1 MLSVQPSYQAAGTER
16 RLGKESNLNNAI
28 ATSLEGKVAPAAILT
43 AAVGSDVAELKKA
56 ILFRWGQSGKELG
69 PLFSRLRSKLKA
81 QGKKGE
87 GFGTWLA
94 AHSIPRATADRWAD
108 NYEMAIGLR
117 PPKPASLKLGT
128 SHAPQAATFPQ
139 STKGASEQVV
149 IVDTAAYIER
159 LILVFAK
166 EKREVF
172 EEAEQKLRS
181 VYGTENVSDT
191 IYALVMERYTALTS
205 ATVAT
210 EVR

>member
-1 MLSVQPSYQAAGTER
+1 
-16 RLGKESNLNNAI
+16 
-28 ATSLEGKVAPAAILT
+28 
-43 AAVGSDVAELKKA
+43 
-56 ILFRWGQSGKELG
+56 
-69 PLFSRLRSKLKA
+69 
-81 QGKKGE
+81 
-87 GFGTWLA
+87 
-94 AHSIPRATADRWAD
+94 
-108 NYEMAIGLR
+108 
-117 PPKPASLKLGT
+117 
-128 SHAPQAATFPQ
+128 
-139 STKGASEQVV
+139 VV

-159 LILVFAK
+159 LILVFSK

>member
-1 MLSVQPSYQAAGTER
+1 MASTGQAR
-16 RLGKESNLNNAI
+16 SKE
-28 ATSLEGKVAPAAILT
+28 APAAILT
-43 AAVGSDVAELKKA
+43 AAIGEDVSELKKA
-56 ILFRWGQSGKELG
+56 ILTRWGQSAKELG

-87 GFGTWLA
+87 GFGTWLE
-94 AHSIPRATADRWAD
+94 AHGIPRSTADRWAD
-108 NYEMAIGLR
+108 TYEIAIGL
-117 PPKPASLKLGT
+117 KPAKPVSLKLGT
-128 SHAPQAATFPQ
+128 SHASQAATFPQ
-139 STKGASEQVV
+139 STKGSSEQIVV
-149 IVDTAAYIER
+149 VDTAEYIER
-159 LILVFAK
+159 LILVFSQ

-172 EEAEQKLRS
+172 DKAEQKLRS